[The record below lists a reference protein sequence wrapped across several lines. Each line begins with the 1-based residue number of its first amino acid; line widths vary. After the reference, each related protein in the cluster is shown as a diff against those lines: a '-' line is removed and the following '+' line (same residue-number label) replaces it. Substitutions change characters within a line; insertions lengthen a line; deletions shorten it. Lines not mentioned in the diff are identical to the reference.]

1 MSNEKNTESPE
12 FRGNEVL
19 NEGTEKSG
27 KTAETQK
34 NTNPTIPEDKKAK
47 GKATDKESKE
57 DKIPAYL
64 RPYAKAYPGEK
75 AFHVT
80 SDHQVFLEKN
90 KNLAVLHQ
98 KSINSNERVQTIKV
112 K

>member
-1 MSNEKNTESPE
+1 MSNEKNMESPE
-12 FRGNEVL
+12 FRDNKALYDVA
-19 NEGTEKSG
+19 EKIQETI
-27 KTAETQK
+27 KTKE
-34 NTNPTIPEDKKAK
+34 NTNPTIPADKKSNREATEK
-47 GKATDKESKE
+47 GNNE

-98 KSINSNERVQTIKV
+98 KSINSNEKVQTIKV

>member
-12 FRGNEVL
+12 FRDNEAQNDVA
-19 NEGTEKSG
+19 EKIQETA
-27 KTAETQK
+27 KTKE
-34 NTNPTIPEDKKAK
+34 NTNPTIPEDKKSK
-47 GKATDKESKE
+47 GKATEKESKE

-80 SDHQVFLEKN
+80 SDQQVFLEKN

-98 KSINSNERVQTIKV
+98 KSINGNERVQTIKV

>member
-12 FRGNEVL
+12 FRDNEAQNDVA
-19 NEGTEKSG
+19 EKIQE
-27 KTAETQK
+27 TAKE
-34 NTNPTIPEDKKAK
+34 NTNPTIPEDKKSK
-47 GKATDKESKE
+47 GKAMEKESKE

-98 KSINSNERVQTIKV
+98 KSVDSNERVQTIKV